1 MEVVLFLAVQELS
14 GSEVLWPLYCKLSP
28 TWEALKGLVSMYTG
42 LSGLEP
48 FKARI
53 FIIVEA
59 FISRLRSYQNE
70 ESCEALL
77 RACA

>member
-14 GSEVLWPLYCKLSP
+14 GSELLWPLYCKLSP
-28 TWEALKGLVSMYTG
+28 AWEAHKGLVSMYKG

-48 FKARI
+48 LKARI

-59 FISRLRSYQNE
+59 SISRLRSYQSE
-70 ESCEALL
+70 ESCEVLL